1 MPRMNK
7 QMVGLA
13 GRSAKS
19 VLADGCCADFEFVL
33 MSSSSAEGVKRHAGY
48 VCRVVMHGDVQ
59 QSEAERTNTRLTE
72 QVAEI
77 CGGRWLPADSA
88 WDFLRCCVVACSFS
102 HHTSQSYGTSACLL
116 DLRFYSRHCDIFG
129 VVCSCVSPRRS

>member
-1 MPRMNK
+1 MPRMSK

-19 VLADGCCADFEFVL
+19 VLADGCCADFDFVL
-33 MSSSSAEGVKRHAGY
+33 MSSSSAEGVKRHVGY
-48 VCRVVMHGDVQ
+48 VCRVGMHGDVQLGELLGTMEELRSQ

-77 CGGRWLPADSA
+77 CGGRWLSAD
-88 WDFLRCCVVACSFS
+88 F
-102 HHTSQSYGTSACLL
+102 TSL
-116 DLRFYSRHCDIFG
+116 
-129 VVCSCVSPRRS
+129 